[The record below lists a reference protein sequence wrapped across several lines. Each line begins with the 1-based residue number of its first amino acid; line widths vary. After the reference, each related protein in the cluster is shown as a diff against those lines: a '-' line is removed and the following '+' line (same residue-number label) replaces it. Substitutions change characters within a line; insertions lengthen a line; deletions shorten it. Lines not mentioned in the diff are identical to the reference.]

1 MIIWFLHAIPFVLFY
16 NISPITK
23 TCVDTNSIYAIYVSV
38 YFLVLFCIAPVVIM
52 VLFEYFTYHNI
63 HSTRVLAEQQADHQL
78 VRMILIQTILVII
91 SYVPNAVNTAY
102 GLITS
107 GVSKDANR
115 LMIESFASNMIN
127 LVYVYYFL

>member
-1 MIIWFLHAIPFVLFY
+1 
-16 NISPITK
+16 
-23 TCVDTNSIYAIYVSV
+23 
-38 YFLVLFCIAPVVIM
+38 M
-52 VLFEYFTYHNI
+52 VLFGYFTYYNI
-63 HSTRVLAEQQADHQL
+63 HSTRVLAEQQADRQL

-91 SYVPNAVNTAY
+91 SYVLNAVNTAY